1 MSTNQYSNRALPFHE
16 KIVMTIAPNPC
27 DDISKIIENIASAFK
42 YLYGIIIILIG
53 SERVSV
59 ILSEHVRKKT
69 IETAYRLLEEKNL
82 ENELVIVPFPKK

>member
-1 MSTNQYSNRALPFHE
+1 MSTNQYSNDSLPFQE
-16 KIVMTIAPNPC
+16 KIVMTIAPNPS
-27 DDISKIIENIASAFK
+27 DDISKIIEHIALAFK
-42 YLYGIIIILIG
+42 YLYGIIIILFG
-53 SERVSV
+53 NERVSV